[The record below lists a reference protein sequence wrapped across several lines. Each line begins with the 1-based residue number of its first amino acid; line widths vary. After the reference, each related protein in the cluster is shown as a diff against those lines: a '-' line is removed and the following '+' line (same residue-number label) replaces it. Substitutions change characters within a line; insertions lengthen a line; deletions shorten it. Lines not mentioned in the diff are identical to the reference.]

1 MRRAIGI
8 LLLAAVVVAL
18 AWAISLLH
26 GQLDLEA
33 AGYSLETP
41 TPVALAALA
50 VVFVVLYALVRAL
63 GALWRL
69 PRTWRQWRARR
80 HRAQGD
86 AAVTEAL
93 VALAAG
99 DRSGA
104 RRAADRARRLLGE
117 TPQTLLLVAESARLA
132 ERDTEAEAVFD
143 RLAARKDAAF
153 LGLRGKF
160 RLALARKDFA
170 AAAALARQAEAAR
183 PGGAWLREE
192 RTTLALQTGDW
203 AGALAL
209 ADGIAA
215 RAALATA
222 AANAAQDP
230 PAALRLAEQA
240 WKSDPTLA
248 PAALAY
254 ANRLRAIGRERRA
267 LAVVR
272 RSWTAAPHP
281 DLAAFVLARAGDGIK
296 QYQAAQTLTAANP
309 AHAESRLLLARTA
322 LAAGLPG
329 EARRHAEAAREA
341 GMGDRRLW
349 MLLAEI
355 EGEGEAGQTAL
366 RHALVAAQ
374 DAAWR
379 CTNCHTPKPDWQPV
393 CPACGTVGG
402 LR

>member
-8 LLLAAVVVAL
+8 LLLAAIVVAL

-26 GQLDLEA
+26 GELSLEA
-33 AGYSLETP
+33 AGYSVETP
-41 TPVALAALA
+41 TPVALTVLAA
-50 VVFVVLYALVRAL
+50 VFAVLYVLVRL
-63 GALWRL
+63 IGAIWRL

-80 HRAQGD
+80 HRALGD
-86 AAVTEAL
+86 AAVTQAL

-99 DRSGA
+99 DRTGA
-104 RRAADRARRLLGE
+104 RRASDRARRLLGE

-132 ERDTEAEAVFD
+132 DRDTEAESVFD
-143 RLAARKDAAF
+143 QLAARKDAAF

-160 RLALARKDFA
+160 RLAMAREDFA
-170 AAAALARQAEAAR
+170 AAAALARKAEAAR
-183 PGGAWLREE
+183 PGGTWLRED
-192 RTTLALQTGDW
+192 RTTLALRTRDW

-209 ADGIAA
+209 ADGTAP

-222 AANAAQDP
+222 AANASQDP
-230 PAALRLAEQA
+230 PSALRLAEQA
-240 WKSDPTLA
+240 WKTDPTLA

-254 ANRLRAIGRERRA
+254 ATRLRGVGKERRA
-267 LAVVR
+267 LAVIR
-272 RSWTAAPHP
+272 QSWTAAPHA

-296 QYQAAQTLTAANP
+296 QYQAAQQLTAANP
-309 AHAESRLLLARTA
+309 THPESRLLLARTA
-322 LAAGLPG
+322 LSAGLPG

-341 GMGDRRLW
+341 GVDDRRLW
-349 MLLAEI
+349 LLLAEI
-355 EGEGEAGQTAL
+355 EGQGEAGQNAL
-366 RHALVAAQ
+366 RHALVAAP

-379 CTNCHTPKPDWQPV
+379 CTNCHTAQVDWQPV